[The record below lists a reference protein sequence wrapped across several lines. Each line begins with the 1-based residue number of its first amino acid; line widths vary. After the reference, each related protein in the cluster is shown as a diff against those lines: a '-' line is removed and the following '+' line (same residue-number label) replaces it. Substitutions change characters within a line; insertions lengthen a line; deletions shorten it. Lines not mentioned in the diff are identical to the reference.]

1 MSPTRATTRAR
12 AGFTLVELIVVIV
25 VLGVMTG
32 LIVPRFTSN
41 DRRRAE
47 AEVRAL
53 AGMLTVVAQ
62 RDALGN
68 HQMALDFQSLRSSV
82 RLDTRRR
89 AGATDRRGGAARAGA
104 ELGQWRP
111 DPLVSEVVL
120 DTAQHVET
128 RFDGK
133 PADERAWRIE
143 FAPGSSGVARP
154 LIEIVLAQR
163 TTSRTQAQPAWI
175 VELLPSAPEAR
186 IITADPRTGAPIGR
200 APGSVDLD
208 RLGRSDVAW

>member
-1 MSPTRATTRAR
+1 MTRSRR
-12 AGFTLVELIVVIV
+12 PIRSAGAFTLVELIVVIV
-25 VLGVMTG
+25 ILGVLSG
-32 LIVPRFTSN
+32 LVVPRFMVN

-53 AGMLTVVAQ
+53 AGMLTLVAQ
-62 RDALGN
+62 RDGLGN

-89 AGATDRRGGAARAGA
+89 LGATERSGAAGASGA
-104 ELGQWRP
+104 LGQWRP
-111 DPLVSEVVL
+111 DPLLSEVTL
-120 DTAQHVET
+120 SAAEHIET

-133 PADERAWRIE
+133 PADDRSWRVE
-143 FAPGSSGVARP
+143 LAPGGSGVPRP
-154 LIEIVLAQR
+154 LIEIVIAQR
-163 TTSRTQAQPAWI
+163 GSGRQAKPAWVI
-175 VELLPSAPEAR
+175 ELLPNAPEAN
-186 IITADPRTGAPIGR
+186 IVTADPRTGAPIGR